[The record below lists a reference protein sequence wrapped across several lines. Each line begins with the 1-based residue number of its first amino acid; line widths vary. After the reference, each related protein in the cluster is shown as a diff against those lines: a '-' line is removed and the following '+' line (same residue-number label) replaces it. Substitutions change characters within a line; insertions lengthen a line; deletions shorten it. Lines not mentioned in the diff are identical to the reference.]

1 MVCIPSAWC
10 KEYCKSYLA
19 PGLHVAHC
27 SPDHTAAVLEV
38 AFHSATGMLGAAPR
52 QRRFPVSLFSEP
64 TNQAKIGVALRSFQ
78 PLPWDCSVHAHAAHL
93 VSYVQQ
99 TLGSVKSH
107 RSAGPHQSYLRPA
120 TWQLQRTVA
129 ATRRSLHRLQRQVHM
144 QLMAVCFHLWRGAN
158 LLSSLVE
165 GATWWR
171 RADLALAAH
180 LSVLRHQGRHLKP
193 ACKQDRNFH
202 LSQLA
207 DQLSSRPTSEV
218 FSNLHRLLSHK
229 RKKPYRA
236 DPLPSIRDAEGK
248 VCPDSDSSLRRWRQ
262 HFGGLEGGREVAL
275 EHFLTETQNRINQ
288 SATAVVA
295 WPAPPDIR
303 LLPTCADIR
312 RLLMRAKPGKS
323 PGMDGI
329 PNEFGRIFAE
339 VLSPHLHHLALKTSW
354 RGSEALGYKAGQAI
368 WLYKGK
374 GSFQECTSY
383 RSILLLP
390 VWSKIVHQAL
400 RPPTKSFFEHQAPS
414 LQLGGKSQCTVMFG
428 SQLIRGISRV
438 ATAASKTQ
446 FTLFA
451 DIASAFYCVIQR
463 LVANTAATPDGFDPG
478 TFLDSLQLSPDER
491 EALAE
496 HLAEPSA
503 LAGGGASPWL
513 EALTC
518 RLQEGNYFLLKGDT
532 TVIATAKGSRPGSSW
547 ADLIFAALI
556 KRILLRRNELR
567 AECAQVSRPPSFP
580 WDGMRTF
587 QACDDCSDHI
597 EISEVVWADDIAIP
611 RLTQP
616 HQAACALGLEASCL
630 SDALREFGF
639 TLSFAPNK
647 TAAVLAL
654 SGAGSRRAKQ
664 AVFSSSGLRGHI
676 PVVCDSGPGVLLP
689 VVTSYR
695 HLGSQQTPGGGL
707 RAEIAYRI
715 SQARAAFAEGRR
727 KVYRNP
733 AISLM
738 RKAFILR
745 SSVLPKLFFGA
756 GSWGPVTQGE
766 RRSIS
771 GALWSFYRSLLGIG
785 KMEDQHLDAHT
796 CFALLQMPSPSTAL
810 RFQRL
815 LYISQLL
822 AAGPPELWA
831 CLRADRDHAELLS
844 ADLQW
849 LHSYTWRT
857 TGLPCPRQAL
867 DVHRHTVLAALSG
880 LHRALLLV
888 CSPAAEV
895 SVAPPPRPHYAE
907 ALPVAPVVEATLALV
922 DFVGIWCPAPNAFL
936 TGAVLFPIALTGA
949 TLHTPWRIQ
958 LHIRLDVVAG
968 LLADLNAISPIS
980 EDEAWAAISSYVEPL
995 DALRA
1000 TVSAWKSEDPSC
1012 ADRSSTADNM
1022 LLLLDVD
1029 LLADTYQPCRPAR
1042 AFPQDDAPV
1051 WTCPGRLAFAISGTP
1066 CTFRVEP
1073 PPPYVLRHDI
1083 PTSLRLR
1090 EAVAYTTWL
1099 EATCRTVAHCLTAA
1113 ASQPCRFVCPGVLC
1127 ALGPA
1132 KDWLLAAG
1140 FQPTDFGFRTPCD

>member
-1 MVCIPSAWC
+1 MRLRRITIISKGYSKAFRPPPPPPHDADEERIPDAA
-10 KEYCKSYLA
+10 LA
-19 PGLHVAHC
+19 E
-27 SPDHTAAVLEV
+27 T
-38 AFHSATGMLGAAPR
+38 
-52 QRRFPVSLFSEP
+52 
-64 TNQAKIGVALRSFQ
+64 
-78 PLPWDCSVHAHAAHL
+78 
-93 VSYVQQ
+93 
-99 TLGSVKSH
+99 
-107 RSAGPHQSYLRPA
+107 
-120 TWQLQRTVA
+120 
-129 ATRRSLHRLQRQVHM
+129 
-144 QLMAVCFHLWRGAN
+144 
-158 LLSSLVE
+158 
-165 GATWWR
+165 
-171 RADLALAAH
+171 ALAA
-180 LSVLRHQGRHLKP
+180 R
-193 ACKQDRNFH
+193 
-202 LSQLA
+202 
-207 DQLSSRPTSEV
+207 
-218 FSNLHRLLSHK
+218 
-229 RKKPYRA
+229 
-236 DPLPSIRDAEGK
+236 
-248 VCPDSDSSLRRWRQ
+248 RRWRQ

-275 EHFLTETQNRINQ
+275 EHFLIEAQDRINQ
-288 SATAVVA
+288 SAAADVA

-303 LLPTCADIR
+303 LVPTCADIR
-312 RLLMRAKPGKS
+312 RLLMQAKPGKS

-339 VLSPHLHHLALKTSW
+339 VLSPHLHHLAWKTSW

-368 WLYKGK
+368 WLCKGK
-374 GSFQECTSY
+374 GSFQECTSH
-383 RSILLLP
+383 RSILLLL

-400 RPPTKSFFEHQAPS
+400 RPPMKSFFEHQAPS

-478 TFLDSLQLSPDER
+478 TFLDSLQLSADER
-491 EALAE
+491 EALAGR
-496 HLAEPSA
+496 LAEPSA
-503 LAGGGASPWL
+503 LAGRGASPGWKPSP
-513 EALTC
+513 AAC
-518 RLQEGNYFLLKGDT
+518 K
-532 TVIATAKGSRPGSSW
+532 KGSRPGSSW

-597 EISEVVWADDIAIP
+597 EISEVVWADDLAIP

-616 HQAACALGLEASCL
+616 HQAACALGKAS
-630 SDALREFGF
+630 
-639 TLSFAPNK
+639 
-647 TAAVLAL
+647 
-654 SGAGSRRAKQ
+654 
-664 AVFSSSGLRGHI
+664 
-676 PVVCDSGPGVLLP
+676 PGVLLP

-715 SQARAAFAEGRR
+715 SQARAASAEGRR

-756 GSWGPVTQGE
+756 GSWGPVTKCE

-815 LYISQLL
+815 LYISQML
-822 AAGPPELWA
+822 AVGPPELWA

-857 TGLPCPRQAL
+857 TGLPCPRQDWASWRIFISQTPGKYKGAVKRAQVL

-888 CSPAAEV
+888 CSPVCLVCRRAFHSRLAWAGHSARKHGYRSHAHLCATGSTCCACGRSYSSLGRLRRHLVSSPQCVLNWGRFVPDCNGRSDAPHPLAYPAAV
-895 SVAPPPRPHYAE
+895 PGCY
-907 ALPVAPVVEATLALV
+907 
-922 DFVGIWCPAPNAFL
+922 
-936 TGAVLFPIALTGA
+936 
-949 TLHTPWRIQ
+949 Q
-958 LHIRLDVVAG
+958 LEFEPSIRLDVVAG
-968 LLADLNAISPIS
+968 LLADLNAISPVS

-1051 WTCPGRLAFAISGTP
+1051 WTCPGRMAFAISGTP
-1066 CTFRVEP
+1066 RTFRVEP

-1090 EAVAYTTWL
+1090 EAVAHTTWL
-1099 EATCRTVAHCLTAA
+1099 EATCRTVAHCVTAA
-1113 ASQPCRFVCPGVLC
+1113 ASQPCRFVCPGVLS

-1140 FQPTDFGFRTPCD
+1140 FQPMDFGFRTPCD